1 MKDIEILGNKQ
12 KGLDFVTQTRQKR
25 FSFAL
30 VISYTAT
37 SEIPGITVAGEHP
50 DLIKYTAPADAE
62 FIHYGYCKCISVIPM
77 TPDGKPTPAL
87 LTKTALE
94 AASIPSI
101 VINAGS
107 KITPNLP
114 FIDMNLEYGKNIANE
129 TALSEDEVKKAVEYG
144 RIIGRFLG
152 ASTDCLVIGE
162 SIPGGTT
169 TALGVLE
176 GFGVKAL
183 VSSSMPNNPTKLKND
198 IVKSALARLRSKDPF
213 DVVAQ
218 LGDPMI
224 PTVAGILGTASEI
237 TKVILAGGTQMA
249 AVLSFASKVGFDGKN
264 TVVGTTSYITDD
276 PSANFVE
283 MIEQILD
290 TPILVAKLKLGKSKV
305 SGLRSYAE
313 GFVKEGAGAGGAAIA
328 CMLKTEIDTEKLLSL
343 TEQEYQRIT

>member
-1 MKDIEILGNKQ
+1 LHDIEILGNKQ
-12 KGLDFVTQTRQKR
+12 TGLDFINKTTQKR

-50 DLIKYTAPADAE
+50 DLIKYTGPADAE
-62 FIHYGYCKCISVIPM
+62 FIHYGHCKSISVIPM

-87 LTKTALE
+87 LTKAALE

-107 KITPNLP
+107 KISPKLP
-114 FIDMNLEYGKNIANE
+114 FIDMDLQHGKNIANE
-129 TALSEDEVKKAVEYG
+129 PALSEDDVRKAVEYG

-176 GFGVKAL
+176 GLGIKAL
-183 VSSSMPNNPTKLKND
+183 VSSSMPDNPIQLKNET
-198 IVKSALARLRSKDPF
+198 VKNALTRIKSHNPF
-213 DVVAQ
+213 DVIAQ

-224 PTVAGILGTASEI
+224 PTIAGILSTASEI
-237 TKVILAGGTQMA
+237 SKVILAGGTQMA
-249 AVLSFASKVGFDGKN
+249 AVLAFAKNVGFDGKN
-264 TVVGTTSYITDD
+264 TVIGTTSYIVDD
-276 PSANFVE
+276 TSANLLETVK
-283 MIEQILD
+283 QIFD
-290 TPILVAKLKLGKSKV
+290 IPILVAKLKLAESKI

-313 GFVKEGAGAGGAAIA
+313 GFVKEGAGAGGASIA
-328 CMLKTEIDTEKLLSL
+328 CMLKAGLDAEKLLFL